1 MEQTNVKAQIGKR
14 LYWLRKE
21 KGWEIA
27 ELAKQTGISAASLS
41 SYESE
46 DVEPKVSAL
55 YQISETLGVSMDYLT
70 GKTRQRTVK
79 PSIYLRFDE
88 IPEYLVTF
96 KQAKDLKLD
105 IPYYADVWAY
115 VTYTK
120 APDGLIALYK
130 KEQLEGYRGANK

>member
-1 MEQTNVKAQIGKR
+1 MELTNVKSQIGKR

-46 DVEPKVSAL
+46 NVEPKVPAL
-55 YQISETLGVSMDYLT
+55 SQISETFGVSMDYLT

-96 KQAKDLKLD
+96 KQAKDLGLD

-120 APDGLIALYK
+120 APDRLIALYK
-130 KEQLEGYRGANK
+130 KDQLEGHKGVKK